1 MPIMRQ
7 GNWVYMMGSTNGKAL
22 YTGVTNDIYRRV
34 SEHKS
39 GRLEGF
45 TKKYKCHSLL
55 YYEELPSMRC
65 AIEREKY
72 IKGLLRTKKEAMIA
86 AINPMRTDLAAD
98 WFSDS
103 EQSD

>member
-1 MPIMRQ
+1 MRQ
-7 GNWVYMMGSTNGKAL
+7 GNWVYMMGSANGKAL

-39 GRLEGF
+39 GMVEGF
-45 TKKYKCHSLL
+45 TRKYRCHSLL
-55 YYEELPSMRC
+55 YYEELPSMQF

-72 IKGLLRTKKEAMIA
+72 IKGLLRTKKEELIA
-86 AINPMRTDLAAD
+86 AINPTRQDLAAD

-103 EQSD
+103 EL